1 MRSPVEYPE
10 VTLRDG
16 SRYRIRFGLKAIRK
30 SVKWGQKTD
39 EETAGDASIVVDK
52 LWSTIVVKIA
62 AGAHVER
69 DGKLVA
75 VDELDPQKVR
85 DIFDDDPDT
94 SEINA
99 LADAIA
105 KAESFLTPSAD
116 GSSQAETAP
125 PKEQ

>member
-1 MRSPVEYPE
+1 MRTPVEYPE
-10 VTLRDG
+10 VILRDG

-30 SVKWGQKTD
+30 SVKWGQKAD

-69 DGKLVA
+69 DGKLVS
-75 VDELDPQKVR
+75 VDDLDPQKVR
-85 DIFDDDPDT
+85 DIYDDDPDT
-94 SEINA
+94 DEINA

-105 KAESFLTPSAD
+105 RAESFLTPSGD
-116 GSSQAETAP
+116 ENSLPEPAP
-125 PKEQ
+125 KDQ